1 MSGVFMPKKQQSNSG
16 GLLTLAGMGAGA
28 ALGGPVGAGVGG
40 QIGGLAASQQAAGQ
54 AQGPEAVG
62 PIQRRMA
69 ELDQTPLRQIRN
81 SIDSLKYIEDDQQRA
96 ELAKP
101 LLQAD
106 YMARMKG

>member
-1 MSGVFMPKKQQSNSG
+1 MAGINMPKRQQSGNG
-16 GLLTLAGMGAGA
+16 NLMTLAGMGAGA
-28 ALGGPVGAGVGG
+28 AFGGPAGAGIGAQLGGMAG
-40 QIGGLAASQQAAGQ
+40 ASQQQ
-54 AQGPEAVG
+54 PEGPAAVG

-69 ELDQTPLRQIRN
+69 ELDQSPLRQIRQ
-81 SIDSLKYIEDDQQRA
+81 SIDSLKYIEDDAQRA